1 MRQRVYR
8 KKPRHAVAPMRAALY
23 AGRMRVLVTGLAALL
38 APALMAQ
45 DRPNAASILQKVS
58 DTYANAKQYRFAVK
72 KSGEES
78 GFMQIAVR
86 KPNQFR
92 LEADG
97 RVLDGADA
105 FGNVTMLSDGYSAW
119 NYVQGAN
126 QFTKKST
133 TIPLLDTEPPEVSP
147 ETFVWQADAVFI
159 TRYAQMAKAADHAKL
174 LRSETI
180 AAGGGNADCYVFEI
194 AAPLPGYRDT
204 YTWWVD
210 KKRYLVLREDT
221 QPASSRRP
229 SSSTVYTMATI
240 NEALPDDLF
249 HFSPPPGAKQVDR
262 FEPVP

>member
-1 MRQRVYR
+1 
-8 KKPRHAVAPMRAALY
+8 VAGFLR
-23 AGRMRVLVTGLAALL
+23 
-38 APALMAQ
+38 
-45 DRPNAASILQKVS
+45 KVS

-105 FGNVTMLSDGYSAW
+105 FGNVTMLSDGYNAW
-119 NYVQGAN
+119 NYIQGTN

-147 ETFVWQADAVFI
+147 ETFVWQAEAVFI
-159 TRYAQMAKAADHAKL
+159 TRYTEMAKASDHATF

-180 AAGGGNADCYVFEI
+180 EAGGGPADCYVFEI
-194 AAPLPGYRDT
+194 RAPLPGYRDD

-210 KKRYLVLREDT
+210 KKRFLVLREDT
-221 QPASSRRP
+221 KPASARRPASSTIY
-229 SSSTVYTMATI
+229 TVAAI
-240 NEALPDDLF
+240 NEPLSDELF
-249 HFSPPPGAKQVDR
+249 HFTLPAGAKQVER
-262 FEPVP
+262 FEQ